1 MKFRTFLF
9 FLLLVGF
16 SLRPSL
22 AQSQRPDRI
31 ASFRCPVTVPNGSEP
46 PSAGPPSKF
55 PVWVAERNH
64 QGDTLLVN
72 QMHGMKASF
81 HGNGQL
87 WTLLPPG
94 GARWGVAPNADG
106 TPARAMLMDWWKGNR
121 GGLAIT
127 GRRLD
132 GAAGPLHVGERG
144 GVNVVPSPWED
155 GIRHGI
161 RHETTGVIFPGEG
174 CWEITG
180 KIDDISD
187 SVLTFVVNVRFPK

>member
-9 FLLLVGF
+9 FLLSIGF

-22 AQSQRPDRI
+22 AQSQKPDVT

-46 PSAGPPSKF
+46 PSSEPPSKF
-55 PVWVAERNH
+55 PAWIAERNR
-64 QGDTLLVN
+64 QGDTLLFN

-81 HGNGQL
+81 HGNEKL
-87 WTLLPPG
+87 WTLLPPDG
-94 GARWGVAPNADG
+94 GRWGVAPNADG
-106 TPARAMLMDWWKGNR
+106 TPARAMQIDWWKGDR

-127 GRRLD
+127 GRRLN
-132 GAAGPLHVGERG
+132 GPAGPLHVGGRG
-144 GVNVVPSPWED
+144 QTRINSSPWAD
-155 GIRHGI
+155 GISHV
-161 RHETTGVIFPGEG
+161 TTDVIFPHEG
-174 CWEITG
+174 CWEIKG